1 MSSLKLKIT
10 ESFFLPEER
19 DGFAVS
25 TEMKQIW
32 AVELDLL
39 NEFICVCQ
47 QNGLKWFAHAGTM
60 LGAIRHHGFIP
71 WDDDIDIV
79 MPRSDYERLC
89 ALGPS
94 VFRHPYFFQTDDTDR
109 FFCRSFA
116 RLRNSETTAIQL
128 MEKELDLP
136 YNQGIFIDIFPYD
149 NVSDDD
155 SQLKKEMIQME
166 KIVYSGERLRN
177 MVYFYRPKKNE
188 DLKKRTINFLK
199 HLLYKYIK
207 KTDGDYLLVL
217 ERYKFLATAH
227 NQEST
232 RRVGEM
238 IIPPLGRHIWEKT
251 WINEIISVPFEMIR
265 INVPAGYEQCLNVSF
280 GTDWRTPKQLGNY
293 HGKILF
299 DVNQPYTEYLKKK

>member
-1 MSSLKLKIT
+1 
-10 ESFFLPEER
+10 
-19 DGFAVS
+19 
-25 TEMKQIW
+25 
-32 AVELDLL
+32 
-39 NEFICVCQ
+39 
-47 QNGLKWFAHAGTM
+47 
-60 LGAIRHHGFIP
+60 
-71 WDDDIDIV
+71 
-79 MPRSDYERLC
+79 
-89 ALGPS
+89 
-94 VFRHPYFFQTDDTDR
+94 
-109 FFCRSFA
+109 
-116 RLRNSETTAIQL
+116 
-128 MEKELDLP
+128 
-136 YNQGIFIDIFPYD
+136 
-149 NVSDDD
+149 
-155 SQLKKEMIQME
+155 ME